1 MNLEVVYSFNI
12 NSGGLLI
19 YLLAGLI
26 WLIGGFGIING
37 VLTIGTV
44 TALINYQG
52 MLISPMAFFQ
62 NLIIA
67 IRER

>member
-1 MNLEVVYSFNI
+1 MICKLVEY
-12 NSGGLLI
+12 I
-19 YLLAGLI
+19 YQKNAGLI

-52 MLISPMAFFQ
+52 MLISPMAFFS
-62 NLIIA
+62 
-67 IRER
+67 ER

>member
-1 MNLEVVYSFNI
+1 M
-12 NSGGLLI
+12 
-19 YLLAGLI
+19 A
-26 WLIGGFGIING
+26 IGGFGIING

-67 IRER
+67 IKEQ